1 MKIPGPD
8 HPIDITDVS
17 AKVRVIFN
25 GKTVAE
31 STRALAMQETDY
43 PVVHYIPRDDV
54 DMSLLTPTDHGS
66 HCPYKGDAS
75 YFTIE
80 ADGESADNAVWY
92 YDDPYPAVSEIKD
105 YVAFYKTRVDSIDV
119 G

>member
-8 HPIDITDVS
+8 HPIDITGEG
-17 AKVRVIFN
+17 ATVRVTFN

-31 STRALAMQETDY
+31 SNRALAMRETDY

-54 DMSLLTPTDHGS
+54 DMNLLTPTDHGS

-80 ADGESADNAVWY
+80 ADGAAADNAVWY

-105 YVAFYKTRVDSIDV
+105 HVAFYKTRVDSIEV